1 MVCMI
6 ADYRENGI
14 DRHNEYIAT
23 NTDDFEKAVHALA
36 DVLGKQGATVSCITV
51 CPNAK
56 SMEDLQQMANE
67 GRSYTDILYFYYIF
81 DVEGIRGQV

>member
-23 NTDDFEKAVHALA
+23 NTNDFEKAVHVLA
-36 DVLGKQGATVSCITV
+36 DVLEKQGATVSCITV
-51 CPNAK
+51 CPSAT
-56 SMEDLQQMANE
+56 SLEDLQRMAAE
-67 GRSYTDILYFYYIF
+67 GFKPGNVYLPYIF
-81 DVEGIRGQV
+81 DVEGIRG

>member
-67 GRSYTDILYFYYIF
+67 GFKPGNVYLPYIF